1 MTFLLLALVSTC
13 APPAALF
20 QSRADKVAVARA
32 ESPTEYARAAAE
44 YGASLAAFTGVNAI
58 GSALL
63 SQGHVTV
70 GGGHASYDGS
80 TAALGGA
87 IGCFVLSPFVA
98 ALTSWIVGKGSDSYD
113 PHLGWATLGAYG
125 TSLLAVGVGYGLA
138 TTDVSRDTAVAVN
151 TALYLVVPLGTV
163 LLQNVTKTPHPY

>member
-1 MTFLLLALVSTC
+1 MTLLLLALLSAG

-20 QSRADKVAVARA
+20 QSTPDTVTVARA
-32 ESPTEYARAAAE
+32 EPPHEYARAAAE

-98 ALTSWIVGKGSDSYD
+98 ALTSWIVGNGSDWYD

-125 TSLLAVGVGYGLA
+125 TSLLAVGAGYGLA
-138 TTDVSRDTAVAVN
+138 TADVSRDTAVAAN
-151 TALYLVVPLGTV
+151 TALYLAVPLGTV
-163 LLQNVTKTPHPY
+163 LLQNATKTPHP

>member
-1 MTFLLLALVSTC
+1 MTLLLLALLAAG
-13 APPAALF
+13 APPAALY
-20 QSRADKVAVARA
+20 QSTADAVTVARA
-32 ESPTEYARAAAE
+32 EPPHEYGRDAVE

-63 SQGHVTV
+63 SQGHFTV

-80 TAALGGA
+80 AAALGSA

-98 ALTSWIVGKGSDSYD
+98 ALTSWIIGNGSDSYD

-125 TSLLAVGVGYGLA
+125 TSALALGAGYGLA
-138 TTDVSRDTAVAVN
+138 SADVSRDTAVAAS
-151 TALYLVVPLGTV
+151 TALYLAVPLGGV
-163 LLQNVTKTPHPY
+163 LLQNLTKTPNP